1 MLYAVI
7 YGYIGISIVIVDQIH
22 RDIFLLLTYFILT
35 SLLVI
40 GLIFMI
46 SRKFK
51 EDE

>member
-7 YGYIGISIVIVDQIH
+7 YGYIGISIVIMDHIH
-22 RDIFLLLTYFILT
+22 GTFFFFTYFIIT
-35 SLLVI
+35 SLVVI

-51 EDE
+51 ENE